1 MTQATAKRFTLEE
14 YHRLIELGFFPE
26 GDRTEL
32 IQGQIIQK
40 FSPGTTHAVCCMNL
54 NKQLILGLSHQA
66 ILRCKGPITLPNH
79 SEPEPDFTLV
89 RNREDNYLSHHPM
102 PDDILLVIEI
112 ADSSLDYDR
121 QVKLPLYAEAG
132 ISDYWIVNLLEKQL
146 EIYTTP
152 YQKSTGTF
160 DYRQKQVKLPNE
172 TVSIPGFEELILD
185 LNRVFPATSL

>member
-1 MTQATAKRFTLEE
+1 MTLATAKRFTIEE

-32 IQGQIIQK
+32 IRGEAIEMVSK
-40 FSPGTTHAVCCMNL
+40 GKPHTVCCSL
-54 NKQLILGLSHQA
+54 LIRELSKLLDSRA
-66 ILRCKGPITLPNH
+66 ILRCQDPITLANH
-79 SEPEPDFTLV
+79 SEPEPDFSIV
-89 RNREDNYLSHHPM
+89 QNRDDNYLSHHPM

-132 ISDYWIVNLLEKQL
+132 ISDYWIINLLEKQL

-185 LNRVFPATSL
+185 LNRVFPAIAA

>member
-1 MTQATAKRFTLEE
+1 MTLTTAKRFTIEE
-14 YHRLIELGFFPE
+14 YHRLIELGFFAE

-32 IQGQIIQK
+32 IQGEAIQMVPK
-40 FSPGTTHAVCCMNL
+40 GKPHAVCCMNL
-54 NKQLILGLSHQA
+54 NEQLILRVSGQGK
-66 ILRCKGPITLPNH
+66 IRCQDPITLPNH

-89 RNREDNYLSHHPM
+89 QNREDNYLSHHPM

-172 TVSIPGFEELILD
+172 TTTIPGVEGVSWE
-185 LNRVFPATSL
+185 LNRIFPAISP

>member
-1 MTQATAKRFTLEE
+1 MTLATAKRFTIEE

-32 IQGQIIQK
+32 IQGQIIEK
-40 FSPGTTHAVCCMNL
+40 VAKGKPHAVCCMNL
-54 NKQLILGLSHQA
+54 NKQLIVRLSGQA
-66 ILRCKGPITLPNH
+66 IIRCQDPITLLPH
-79 SEPEPDFTLV
+79 SEAEPDFTLV

-172 TVSIPGFEELILD
+172 TVSIPGFEGLILD
-185 LNRVFPATSL
+185 LNRVFPAISL

>member
-1 MTQATAKRFTLEE
+1 MTLATAKRFTIEE

-32 IQGQIIQK
+32 IQGEAIQMVPK
-40 FSPGTTHAVCCMNL
+40 GKPHAVCCMNL
-54 NKQLILGLSHQA
+54 NEQLILLLSGQA
-66 ILRCKGPITLPNH
+66 KIRCQDPITLANH

-89 RNREDNYLSHHPM
+89 RNRDDNYLSHHPM

-132 ISDYWIVNLLEKQL
+132 IYDYWIVNLLEKQL

-185 LNRVFPATSL
+185 LNRVFPAISP

>member
-1 MTQATAKRFTLEE
+1 MTLATAKRFTIEE

-32 IQGQIIQK
+32 IQGEAIQMVSK
-40 FSPGTTHAVCCMNL
+40 GKPHAVCCSL
-54 NKQLILGLSHQA
+54 LIRELSKLLEDRA
-66 ILRCKGPITLPNH
+66 TIRCQDPITLPNH

-121 QVKLPLYAEAG
+121 LVKLPLYAEAG

-172 TVSIPGFEELILD
+172 TTPIPGVEGVSLD
-185 LNRVFPATSL
+185 LTRVFPIILP